1 MISWC
6 KTNVIAGKH
15 ANHFAR
21 QHRHPPAT
29 PSAQTLAL
37 YAAGIDPSVSPAPRC
52 PRHLYT
58 ACVICVPPPGTRQA
72 SQRQVVTSFPAGNPN
87 TVTGW
92 QDGSGIGSG
101 LSSGPKKDDTL
112 LRRKYYGSTNLVDLL
127 LRFLKLSALVAMEL
141 GLEADDQGSVGAPQ
155 WNATDMQNQGSPP
168 PKGKGRAVS
177 NSNFDHRSPT
187 ASPDQQQ
194 INPPLSRPESVSSN
208 GEKIQMQSFALRPS
222 PEWYGLCAGL
232 LTRAVLE
239 GYVCGGW
246 KGLGALETLMKV
258 GLGLRPDVLNLPTED
273 TPSPLVEGDGE
284 GSAQQY
290 HQHQHQHQH
299 HPNNYHHH
307 ENPYEEFDPDDFPTI
322 AESAK
327 VLFPSLRQRATSIN
341 SLGLMEQQVVKEAPE
356 QEYEYDMEERLS
368 RVRAWFH
375 RLDGLCVCIDFRCPV
390 LRCPAHMS
398 GSFDPSRG
406 YILAISYRTF
416 GACYAQVLRS
426 NQQMERK
433 T

>member
-6 KTNVIAGKH
+6 KTDVIAGKH

-37 YAAGIDPSVSPAPRC
+37 YAAGIDPSASPAPRC

-58 ACVICVPPPGTRQA
+58 ACGICVPPPGTRQT
-72 SQRQVVTSFPAGNPN
+72 SRRQVVTSFPAGHPN

-101 LSSGPKKDDTL
+101 LSSGPKKDDSL
-112 LRRKYYGSTNLVDLL
+112 LRRKYHGSTNLVDLIQ
-127 LRFLKLSALVAMEL
+127 RFLKLSALVAMEL

-155 WNATDMQNQGSPP
+155 WNASDTQNQGSPP
-168 PKGKGRAVS
+168 PKGKGRAGT
-177 NSNFDHRSPT
+177 FDLRSPT
-187 ASPDQQQ
+187 PEQQQ
-194 INPPLSRPESVSSN
+194 NNPPSRSESVSEN
-208 GEKIQMQSFALRPS
+208 GEKMQMQLYALRPS
-222 PEWYGLCAGL
+222 SEWYGLCAGL

-258 GLGLRPDVLNLPTED
+258 GLGLRPDVLNLPSQD
-273 TPSPLVEGDGE
+273 TPSPLEDGNGE
-284 GSAQQY
+284 GSARQY
-290 HQHQHQHQH
+290 
-299 HPNNYHHH
+299 YHHH
-307 ENPYEEFDPDDFPTI
+307 HHHHHNHHQPENPYEEFDPDDFPTI
-322 AESAK
+322 IESAK

-341 SLGLMEQQVVKEAPE
+341 SLGLMEQQVMKETPE

-368 RVRAWFH
+368 RVRTRFH
-375 RLDGLCVCIDFRCPV
+375 RTGVRWHL
-390 LRCPAHMS
+390 
-398 GSFDPSRG
+398 
-406 YILAISYRTF
+406 Y
-416 GACYAQVLRS
+416 
-426 NQQMERK
+426 
-433 T
+433 